1 MIAFKNYET
10 ENLLNSFYNAKFAKN
25 RKMQMKKLKDY
36 VKSWN
41 GDKNLVLVTHY
52 VVISEALN
60 YASSSGEIVIADKN
74 FKKLNSIEIDY

>member
-1 MIAFKNYET
+1 MSYLWVEFV
-10 ENLLNSFYNAKFAKN
+10 LSAKN

-60 YASSSGEIVIADKN
+60 YAPISGEIVIADKN